1 MTAGRSSLKRS
12 IAFLVALLFWT
23 GCTGEEPA
31 DLPGI
36 KGGGGTFRVVLPTE
50 PRTFDPNATDDETS
64 LLLASNLYNKL
75 VALDTDM
82 RLLPDLARSWEVAQD
97 GRAYTFALQENVL
110 WHDGKPFT
118 SADVRWTLEH
128 LKGQRSF
135 AAEALR
141 RITAIE
147 TPDDHTVVL
156 RLAEPWAPLLTT
168 LAWEGAFILPRHGG
182 ASPARPVGTG
192 PFRFAS
198 WDRGKS
204 LTLEANRNFWKPG
217 PYLDR
222 IVYRFADSD
231 QALDLVLSGQ
241 ADYMVIRPALSRLP
255 ALAADPRVR
264 VLTSPTDSRYY
275 LAFNLRRPLLQ
286 DHRLREAINRALDR
300 PALLERALHGYGAP
314 AYGFYTPAVAWAYNT
329 QALAPAFDLGR
340 ARALLR
346 EALDGT
352 GGAFQP
358 VFISSAINPFG
369 DMAREVARQLQAA
382 GIDVRLELDPLDH
395 WYKRVMD
402 RHDFDIALM
411 GGSQGPDP
419 ESLNLRFGSKGL
431 GSRIMGYESAE
442 LDAAVSEGGRQAD
455 LSLRARAYF
464 RAQEI
469 LARDLPIAPLAES
482 VRVVVCRREVTG
494 LSQAEGHGLVA
505 LHDYSLVRVAP
516 PPGGAR

>member
-1 MTAGRSSLKRS
+1 MTAGRSSLRRG
-12 IAFLVALLFWT
+12 IALLAALLLGA
-23 GCTGEEPA
+23 GCTRQEPP
-31 DLPGI
+31 DLSAV
-36 KGGGGTFRVVLPTE
+36 KGGGGTFRVVLPGE
-50 PRTFDPNATDDETS
+50 PRTLDPNAMDDETS
-64 LLLASNLYNKL
+64 LLLASNLYSKL
-75 VALDTDM
+75 VTLDTDM
-82 RLLPDLARSWEVAQD
+82 RLLPDLARSWEVSED

-110 WHDGKPFT
+110 WHDGEPFT
-118 SADVRWTLEH
+118 AADVRWTLEH
-128 LKGQRSF
+128 LKGRRSF

-141 RITAIE
+141 RITAVE

-156 RLAEPWAPLLTT
+156 RLAQPWAPLLTT

-192 PFRFAS
+192 PFRLGS
-198 WDRGKS
+198 WERGRS
-204 LTLEANRNFWKPG
+204 LTLEANREFRKPG

-222 IVYRFADSD
+222 IVYRFADSER
-231 QALDLVLSGQ
+231 ALDLVLSGQ

-275 LAFNLRRPLLQ
+275 LAFNLRRPLFQ

-314 AYGFYTPAVAWAYNT
+314 AYGFYTPAVAWAYNAR
-329 QALAPAFDLGR
+329 ALAPAFDPGR
-340 ARALLR
+340 ARTLL
-346 EALDGT
+346 AAVLDGK
-352 GGAFQP
+352 GGPFQP
-358 VFISSAINPFG
+358 VLISASINPFG
-369 DMAREVARQLQAA
+369 DMAREVTRQLQGV
-382 GIDVRLELDPLDH
+382 GIDVRLELDPLDL
-395 WYKRVMD
+395 WYERVMD

-419 ESLNLRFGSKGL
+419 ESLNLRFGSKSL

-442 LDAAVSEGGRQAD
+442 LDTAVSEGGRQAD
-455 LSLRARAYF
+455 LALRARAYF

-482 VRVVVCRREVTG
+482 VRVVVCRRGVTG
-494 LSQAEGHGLVA
+494 LSQAEGRGLVT
-505 LHDYSLVRVAP
+505 LHDYSLVRLAP
-516 PPGGAR
+516 PPGGGR